1 MLKNNIFKLSVLKNY
16 TSVFYKN
23 ASTRSITTLSG
34 EDYNYIHKSK
44 LPTFKYQKSLPR
56 LPIPKLENTIRR
68 YLCAAEAVL
77 PELEYKDLYQL
88 TKEFEHSEAQELHKL
103 LVEHDKANKH
113 TSYISE
119 PWFDMYLS
127 SRLPCP
133 VNFNPF
139 MMYSPDKDT
148 DQNNQLTRATNFV
161 ISYGRI
167 KKALD
172 NGCLDPEV
180 FFMKPGVKDSGLYN
194 FLVKVSPESISWYIG
209 YLFKAYALDMS
220 QYKNLFGSTRIP
232 EIGKDKIFHSNK
244 SNFFVVARG
253 GNFYKVQL
261 FDDSGNILPPQV
273 IHSSIGKILENTLEV
288 PNDCAVG
295 SLTCADRDT
304 WARVRKNLEKSP
316 ISANSLHLIDSSLF
330 LLCLDDLKT
339 TDHQRLIQSLLI
351 GDNGSNR
358 WFDKCFSCIVDKNG
372 QTSINFEHSWGDG
385 VAVLR
390 LMNESKKDVEENKFV
405 TSNDIIDPSIDP
417 NKYIKK
423 LEFSLTD
430 EDKET
435 IKNVQRQHLTL
446 IDKLEFGT
454 VEYHSMNKNLLKK
467 CKVSPDS
474 IMQLA
479 IQLAYYKTYKQFVPT
494 YESSSTAAFLK
505 GRTECVRSATLQTK
519 EAVLA
524 INQGKSNILQLI
536 RNASAVHYNLC
547 KEAAMG
553 QGVDRHLLGLK
564 IMAEKY
570 NKPIPEFY
578 ENDTVKYMN
587 HYVLS
592 TSTLSSDT
600 IIFGGFG
607 PVVPDGFGIGYN
619 VTADKMGAV
628 ISSYKNK
635 KNAQEFSNSLYNSL
649 DEIKFNLTK
658 EV

>member
-1 MLKNNIFKLSVLKNY
+1 MLKNNIIKLSILKNY

-23 ASTRSITTLSG
+23 APTRSITTLSG

-56 LPIPKLENTIRR
+56 LPIPKLEDTIRR

-103 LVEHDKANKH
+103 LIEHDKANKH

-139 MMYSPDKDT
+139 MMYAPDKDT

-172 NGCLDPEV
+172 KGCLDPEV
-180 FFMKPGVKDSGLYN
+180 FFMKPDVKDNALYN
-194 FLVKVSPESISWYIG
+194 SLVKASPESISWYIG

-232 EIGKDKIFHSNK
+232 EIGKDKIFHSNT

-273 IHSSIGKILENTLEV
+273 IHSSIGKIMEDTVEV

-304 WARVRKNLEKSP
+304 WAKARKNLEKSP
-316 ISANSLHLIDSSLF
+316 ISANSLYLIDSSLF

-385 VAVLR
+385 MLR
-390 LMNESKKDVEENKFV
+390 RINLLLQMMPL
-405 TSNDIIDPSIDP
+405 IPHDPSIDP

-435 IKNVQRQHLTL
+435 IRSVQRQHLTL
-446 IDKLEFGT
+446 SDKLEFGT
-454 VEYHSMNKNLLKK
+454 VEYHNMNKNLLKK

-494 YESSSTAAFLK
+494 YESASTAAFLK

-635 KNAQEFSNSLYNSL
+635 KNAQEFANSLYNSL